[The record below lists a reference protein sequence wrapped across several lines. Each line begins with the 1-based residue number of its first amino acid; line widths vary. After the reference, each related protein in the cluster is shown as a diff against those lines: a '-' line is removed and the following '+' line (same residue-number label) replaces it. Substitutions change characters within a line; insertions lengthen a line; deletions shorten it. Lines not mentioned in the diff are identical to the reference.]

1 MTPSVTRVTSAN
13 SARMVLLQLSREPAL
28 VRAVMGG
35 LREEVRQLLAKGTP
49 DVNYM
54 DR

>member
-1 MTPSVTRVTSAN
+1 
-13 SARMVLLQLSREPAL
+13 MVLLQLSKEPAL